1 MEDNEKSRKFPYIVS
16 EIFALENSKLYD
28 LLFMRHR
35 NESLS
40 SLSNERLV
48 FYNFYEIIQ
57 TTIED
62 DILPEYQMHHED
74 QCKEEEDQ
82 AIG

>member
-1 MEDNEKSRKFPYIVS
+1 MVYYIIITNEQMEDNEKSRKFPYIVS
-16 EIFALENSKLYD
+16 EIFALENSRLYD

-48 FYNFYEIIQ
+48 FYNFYEII
-57 TTIED
+57 
-62 DILPEYQMHHED
+62 
-74 QCKEEEDQ
+74 
-82 AIG
+82 